1 VGRLGKEGHYSKT
14 ALAGYKAVVDIGETI
29 PKFYGRYH
37 YNLDDKG
44 RAAIPAKIREIIQLR
59 DMKTLMVRLF
69 KKPNARFIRAYPANY
84 FRDKI
89 LPMASQFDEESEE
102 GIYHTQAILASCQ
115 QLRLDNQG
123 RINLPAE
130 FLEAA
135 QIQKE
140 IRYIGMGDFFDM
152 WNPESNDK
160 FVATLAQR
168 AESRGQS
175 A

>member
-1 VGRLGKEGHYSKT
+1 
-14 ALAGYKAVVDIGETI
+14 VVDIGETI

-37 YNLDDKG
+37 YTLDDKG

-59 DMKTLMVRLF
+59 DMKTLVMRLF
-69 KKPNARFIRAYPANY
+69 ETPNARFIRAYPATY

-89 LPMASQFDEESEE
+89 LPMVSQFNEESEE
-102 GIYHTQAILASCQ
+102 GIFNMQAILASCQ

-152 WNPESNDK
+152 WNPQLHDQ
-160 FVATLAQR
+160 FV
-168 AESRGQS
+168 S
-175 A
+175 AGRNAALSGP

>member
-1 VGRLGKEGHYSKT
+1 M
-14 ALAGYKAVVDIGETI
+14 VDIGETI

-59 DMKTLMVRLF
+59 DMKTLMLRLF
-69 KKPNARFIRAYPANY
+69 EKPNARFIRAYPANY

-102 GIYHTQAILASCQ
+102 GIYHKQAILASCQ

-160 FVATLAQR
+160 FVATLGQR
-168 AESRGQS
+168 AEGKGQRVESREHGAESGVQS

>member
-1 VGRLGKEGHYSKT
+1 M
-14 ALAGYKAVVDIGETI
+14 VDIGETI

-44 RAAIPAKIREIIQLR
+44 RAAIPVKIREIIQLR
-59 DMKTLMVRLF
+59 DMQTLVLRLF
-69 KKPNARFIRAYPANY
+69 EKPNARFIRAYPANY

-102 GIYHTQAILASCQ
+102 GIYHMQNILASCQ
-115 QLRLDNQG
+115 HFRLDSQG
-123 RINLPAE
+123 RVNIPTE
-130 FLEAA
+130 FLASA

-160 FVATLAQR
+160 FQGTLR
-168 AESRGQS
+168 HIAENKM
-175 A
+175 

>member
-1 VGRLGKEGHYSKT
+1 MGKFGKRDT
-14 ALAGYKAVVDIGETI
+14 AKGCKAVVDIGETI

-59 DMKTLMVRLF
+59 DMKTLMLRLF
-69 KKPNARFIRAYPANY
+69 EKPNARFIRAYPANY

-102 GIYHTQAILASCQ
+102 GIYHMQAILASCQ
-115 QLRLDNQG
+115 HLRLDNQG

-152 WNPESNDK
+152 WNPENNDK
-160 FVATLAQR
+160 FVATLGQR

>member
-1 VGRLGKEGHYSKT
+1 M
-14 ALAGYKAVVDIGETI
+14 VDIGETI

-59 DMKTLMVRLF
+59 DMKTLMLRLIE
-69 KKPNARFIRAYPANY
+69 KPNGRFIRAYPANY

-102 GIYHTQAILASCQ
+102 GIYHMQAILASCQ
-115 QLRLDNQG
+115 HLRLDNQG
-123 RINLPAE
+123 RVNIPAE

-135 QIQKE
+135 QIEKE
-140 IRYIGMGDFFDM
+140 IRFIGMGDFFDM

-160 FVATLAQR
+160 FVATLSNR
-168 AESRGQS
+168 ASNFS